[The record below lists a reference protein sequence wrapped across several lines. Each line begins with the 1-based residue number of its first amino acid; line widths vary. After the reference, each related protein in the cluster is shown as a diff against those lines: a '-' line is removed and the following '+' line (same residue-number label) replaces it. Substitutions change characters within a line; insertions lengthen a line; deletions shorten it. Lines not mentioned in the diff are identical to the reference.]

1 MRSAEVSKRI
11 INMHLSPLD
20 LLSIFLF
27 ECSICFC
34 CPFLSFFCVFSFI
47 WLMIVII
54 ITLGSKRR
62 DTSQF
67 SVRRRGPC
75 WGSST
80 DDHHRHHPQMSA
92 WHCLWNF
99 GAMKKNKKIKLEIF
113 EEDVVLHSNSFA
125 MCLTGAQWDWEHL
138 RRHVNVIREGRNVHI
153 VKWMVSLIMG

>member
-54 ITLGSKRR
+54 ITLGPKRR
-62 DTSQF
+62 HFSILSSSTGPVEDRQRMIIIVIIRKWVLDIVF
-67 SVRRRGPC
+67 EISVR
-75 WGSST
+75 W
-80 DDHHRHHPQMSA
+80 
-92 WHCLWNF
+92 
-99 GAMKKNKKIKLEIF
+99 KKKKIKLEIF

>member
-54 ITLGSKRR
+54 ITLGPKRR
-62 DTSQF
+62 HFSILSSSTGPVEDRQRMIIIVIIRKWVLDIVF
-67 SVRRRGPC
+67 EISVR
-75 WGSST
+75 W
-80 DDHHRHHPQMSA
+80 
-92 WHCLWNF
+92 
-99 GAMKKNKKIKLEIF
+99 KKNKKLNSRFLKRMLFYIPIPLPCAWLGLSETENIFVVMLMLLERG
-113 EEDVVLHSNSFA
+113 E
-125 MCLTGAQWDWEHL
+125 MCTLWSGWCRW
-138 RRHVNVIREGRNVHI
+138 
-153 VKWMVSLIMG
+153 